1 MSSMLLAA
9 AAAAAAVGTP
19 APAITAQQALAAEK
33 AATSVIP
40 PRNTVDCPQG
50 SDQEIVVC
58 ARKEVD
64 PATQY
69 VPSDID
75 NGVPD
80 DDIPR
85 APDVSGLPNCA
96 TALVCAQHVGKMPAH
111 PLIIDVKALPE
122 PPAGSDADKMA
133 RGELATP

>member
-1 MSSMLLAA
+1 MSSMLLAIA
-9 AAAAAAVGTP
+9 AAASQVAAPGAET
-19 APAITAQQALAAEK
+19 TADQALAAEK